1 MEPSTLSNRG
11 YELGEHPRVRGYK
24 QGLHP
29 RLMADIIICTPTGCP
44 NNNDSM
50 AYTKLIYHIVLRTY
64 QGTAPIA
71 EAYERDLYMY
81 IYGFCKNHQCVLY
94 RINGMPDHI
103 HLLVGLH
110 PTIAVAS
117 FVHDLKIATNN
128 FMTLNR
134 DRFPDFV
141 KWEQGYCA
149 LTYSEADK
157 PRIINYITNQKEH
170 HRKITA
176 RDELVSLLRDSGV
189 EFDDRYL

>member
-1 MEPSTLSNRG
+1 
-11 YELGEHPRVRGYK
+11 
-24 QGLHP
+24 
-29 RLMADIIICTPTGCP
+29 
-44 NNNDSM
+44 M

-71 EAYERDLYMY
+71 EEHERDLYMY
-81 IYGFCKNHQCVLY
+81 IFGFCKNHQCVLY

-103 HLLVGLH
+103 HLLVSLH

-128 FMTLNR
+128 FMSANR
-134 DRFPDFV
+134 DRFPAFV

-157 PRIINYITNQKEH
+157 ERIMQYIINQKEH
-170 HRKITA
+170 HRKFSV
-176 RDELVSLLRDSGV
+176 RDELIALFQECGV
-189 EFDDRYL
+189 DYDERYI